1 MTVKEIFEL
10 RKQGRIEEAYEAI
23 RPIYATHKGRYT
35 TLCMMWVGADMFKLR
50 IEQGRVDE
58 AEKIYLALQRLIP
71 SIEDDNERSAA
82 GFMRLA
88 ESKLIK
94 ASEKFRKRYFAIKR
108 KKDVPQK
115 EKNVPEQVLEEKDVP
130 QISQKPQK
138 GAIPVAS
145 EEIKISAISAISA
158 GPNKESAGQNKVSAG
173 QNKVLECIRVNPGLR
188 VPRISE
194 GLNIP
199 SKSIERHVKAL
210 IALGLIEHRGSKKT
224 GGYCRCNSLCQRKS
238 Y

>member
-50 IEQGRVDE
+50 LEQGRVDE

-71 SIEDDNERSAA
+71 SIDDDNIKFAT
-82 GFMRLA
+82 GFMHNA
-88 ESKLIK
+88 EGRLIK
-94 ASEKFRKRYFAIKR
+94 VSEKFRKRYFAIKR
-108 KKDVPQK
+108 KKDVPQ
-115 EKNVPEQVLEEKDVP
+115 
-130 QISQKPQK
+130 ISQKPQK
-138 GAIPVAS
+138 GTIPVAS

-158 GPNKESAGQNKVSAG
+158 GQNKESAGQKDESVPSVGSVRPNVSAG
-173 QNKVLECIRVNPGLR
+173 QNKVLEYIRENPGLR
-188 VPRISE
+188 VPMISE

-210 IALGLIEHRGSKKT
+210 IAQGLIEHRGSKKT
-224 GGYCRCNSLCQRKS
+224 GGYFAL
-238 Y
+238 

>member
-50 IEQGRVDE
+50 LEQGRVDE

-71 SIEDDNERSAA
+71 SIDDDNIKSAT
-82 GFMRLA
+82 GFMHNA
-88 ESKLIK
+88 EGRLIK
-94 ASEKFRKRYFAIKR
+94 VSEKFRKRYFAIKR

-115 EKNVPEQVLEEKDVP
+115 EHNVPDQVLEEKDVP
-130 QISQKPQK
+130 QISQKAQK
-138 GAIPVAS
+138 GTVPG
-145 EEIKISAISAISA
+145 ENEGIKISAISAISA
-158 GPNKESAGQNKVSAG
+158 GPKESVPSVESVRPNVSAG
-173 QNKVLECIRVNPGLR
+173 QNKVLDYIRENPGLR
-188 VPRISE
+188 VPMISE

-210 IALGLIEHRGSKKT
+210 IAQGLIEHRGSKKT
-224 GGYCRCNSLCQRKS
+224 GGYFAL
-238 Y
+238 

>member
-50 IEQGRVDE
+50 LEQGRVDE

-71 SIEDDNERSAA
+71 SIDDDNIKSAT
-82 GFMRLA
+82 GFMHNA
-88 ESKLIK
+88 EGRLIK
-94 ASEKFRKRYFAIKR
+94 VSEKFRKRYFAIKR
-108 KKDVPQK
+108 KKDVPQ
-115 EKNVPEQVLEEKDVP
+115 
-130 QISQKPQK
+130 ISQKPQK
-138 GAIPVAS
+138 GTIPVAS
-145 EEIKISAISAISA
+145 EDIKISAISAISSTKDRSVALQSA
-158 GPNKESAGQNKVSAG
+158 GQNKESAGQKDESVPSVGSVRPNVSAG
-173 QNKVLECIRVNPGLR
+173 QNKVLEYIRENPGLR
-188 VPRISE
+188 VPMISE

-224 GGYCRCNSLCQRKS
+224 GGYFAL
-238 Y
+238 

>member
-108 KKDVPQK
+108 KKDVPQ
-115 EKNVPEQVLEEKDVP
+115 
-130 QISQKPQK
+130 ISQKPQK

-158 GPNKESAGQNKVSAG
+158 GQNKESAGQNKVSAG
-173 QNKVLECIRVNPGLR
+173 QNKVLECIRVNPGWR
-188 VPRISE
+188 IPRISE
-194 GLNIP
+194 ATNIP

-224 GGYCRCNSLCQRKS
+224 GGYFAL
-238 Y
+238 

>member
-50 IEQGRVDE
+50 LEQGRVDE

-71 SIEDDNERSAA
+71 SIDDDNIKSAT
-82 GFMRLA
+82 GFMHNA
-88 ESKLIK
+88 EGRLIK
-94 ASEKFRKRYFAIKR
+94 VSEKFRKRYFAIKR
-108 KKDVPQK
+108 KKDVPQ
-115 EKNVPEQVLEEKDVP
+115 
-130 QISQKPQK
+130 ISQKPQK
-138 GAIPVAS
+138 GTIPVAS
-145 EEIKISAISAISA
+145 EDIKISAISAISSTKDRSVA
-158 GPNKESAGQNKVSAG
+158 LQSAG
-173 QNKVLECIRVNPGLR
+173 QNKVLEYIRENPGLR
-188 VPRISE
+188 VPMISE

-224 GGYCRCNSLCQRKS
+224 GGYFAL
-238 Y
+238 

>member
-71 SIEDDNERSAA
+71 SIDDDNIKSAT
-82 GFMRLA
+82 GFMHNA
-88 ESKLIK
+88 EGRLIK
-94 ASEKFRKRYFAIKR
+94 VSEKFRKRYFAIKR

-158 GPNKESAGQNKVSAG
+158 GQNKESAG

-224 GGYCRCNSLCQRKS
+224 GGYFAL
-238 Y
+238 